1 VTGFGLA
8 NPNLV
13 GEREAAVAMLGGSRP
28 TGRHRARCW
37 WATRAL
43 PAERSRPRWP
53 AWSLASWVPLA
64 ATNPTRGS
72 FRTGCDSGRGDHL
85 DLKHQL
91 GLDRH
96 GGGIPAGLWARVV
109 QRLLALNTAIWFN
122 WQIGAPTKR
131 SLIAYD
137 HYHPLHQHRKPHQRS
152 RDRRSRLVG
161 RRGRRRRVE
170 LVERGRPA
178 GQQVQAV
185 LGGGPGLGAVHH
197 QRQSGVGRE
206 VHHLVRQPEVAHDR
220 VMELLAPGAVTAH
233 VVRGPPG
240 AELLAAR

>member
-1 VTGFGLA
+1 
-8 NPNLV
+8 
-13 GEREAAVAMLGGSRP
+13 MLGGSRP

-37 WATRAL
+37 WTTRAL

-152 RDRRSRLVG
+152 RAIFAAIESSSGPTNLRS
-161 RRGRRRRVE
+161 
-170 LVERGRPA
+170 GRPYKRT
-178 GQQVQAV
+178 
-185 LGGGPGLGAVHH
+185 GAIS
-197 QRQSGVGRE
+197 RTSCTG
-206 VHHLVRQPEVAHDR
+206 
-220 VMELLAPGAVTAH
+220 
-233 VVRGPPG
+233 
-240 AELLAAR
+240 